1 MPEKTKEQFD
11 IEIQHA
17 KAKLADARVKL
28 LRIPGVFDVR
38 VGLKETGGK
47 ATQQVVFRV
56 YVARKRPSAD
66 IASTDRIPT
75 EIAGIAT
82 DVIGRE
88 RDVRH
93 DVICGG
99 MHITQDTWC
108 GKYGTL
114 GAIGLATAGNTHV
127 SANTPLL
134 LTNHHVAHSVG
145 DVVGHGNICDSWCCE
160 CCDIGRL
167 TDAGLTNRVDGAV
180 GTLHPEVRF
189 SHDILGVGAIR
200 GTGVATIGMI
210 VVKYGHRTG
219 FTRGRVTD
227 DDDTIDRDDDHA
239 HFDHQIRV
247 APEPGFD
254 KMSDH
259 GDSGS
264 VYVEEATRRIV
275 GLNHTGTDAGIAKG
289 SHIADV
295 MDLFKMDFPVTG
307 TPGAIPLVGIPEGR
321 FLEPVLEPVMALER
335 DLADTAFGRDWAD
348 LIRAHAPEVRRLVNH
363 HRAAK
368 VAWQRCQGPA
378 FLAHFLKSAR
388 EPTHRVPRE
397 IAGTRVENA
406 IVSMA
411 AVFQEYGSADLAEAV
426 AAHYLTVLE
435 CAERTGT
442 AGDVMA
448 NVRLVA
454 GGRPAAPK
462 AGHA

>member
-1 MPEKTKEQFD
+1 MPEKTKEQFE
-11 IEIQHA
+11 IEIRRA
-17 KAKLADARVKL
+17 KAKLADARGKL
-28 LRIPGVFDVR
+28 LRIPGVLDVR

-47 ATQQVVFRV
+47 ATQEVVFQV
-56 YVARKRPSAD
+56 YVDRKRPLADLASAER
-66 IASTDRIPT
+66 IST
-75 EIAGIAT
+75 EVAGIGT

-99 MHITQDTWC
+99 MRITQDTWC

-114 GAIGLATAGNTHV
+114 GAIGLATAANTHV
-127 SANTPLL
+127 AANTPLL

-145 DVVGHGNICDSWCCE
+145 DIVGHGNICDSWCCE

-180 GTLHPEVRF
+180 GTLSPGVHF
-189 SHDILGVGAIR
+189 SPDILGIGATR
-200 GTGVATIGMI
+200 GTGIATIGMI

-219 FTRGRVTD
+219 FTQGRVTD
-227 DDDTIDRDDDHA
+227 DDATIDRDDDHA

-254 KMSDH
+254 KMTDH

-295 MDLFKMDFPVTG
+295 MDLFKIDFPVTG
-307 TPGAIPLVGIPEGR
+307 TAGAIPLVGIPESR
-321 FLEPVLEPVMALER
+321 VLEPVMALER
-335 DLADTAFGRDWAD
+335 DLADTAFGREWAD
-348 LIRAHAPEVRRLVNH
+348 LIRAHAPEVRHLVNH

-368 VAWQRCQGPA
+368 VAWQRCQGPG

-388 EPTHRVPRE
+388 DRTHRVPGE
-397 IAGTRVENA
+397 IAGIRIENA

-411 AVFQEYGSADLAEAV
+411 AVFRQYGSPALAGAV
-426 AAHYLTVLE
+426 TEHYLTVLA
-435 CAERTGT
+435 CADRAESVDEAMSNLRRF
-442 AGDVMA
+442 V
-448 NVRLVA
+448 
-454 GGRPAAPK
+454 GGAQLKGVSRAW
-462 AGHA
+462 

>member
-1 MPEKTKEQFD
+1 MPEKTREQFD
-11 IEIQHA
+11 IEIQSA
-17 KAKLADARVKL
+17 KAKLADVRGQL
-28 LRIPGVFDVR
+28 LRIPGVLDVR

-56 YVARKRPSAD
+56 HVDRKRPLADVVSA
-66 IASTDRIPT
+66 DRIPT
-75 EIAGIAT
+75 EIAGIGT
-82 DVIGRE
+82 DVIARE

-99 MHITQDTWC
+99 MRITQDTWC
-108 GKYGTL
+108 GSYGTL
-114 GAIGLATAGNTHV
+114 GAIGLATAANTHV
-127 SANTPLL
+127 AGNTPLL
-134 LTNHHVAHSVG
+134 LTNHHVAHHVG
-145 DVVGHGNICDSWCCE
+145 DVVGHGNVCDSWCCE

-180 GTLHPEVRF
+180 GTLHSEVRF
-189 SHDILGVGAIR
+189 SHDILGIGSIR

-227 DDDTIDRDDDHA
+227 DDATIDRDDDHA

-295 MDLFKMDFPVTG
+295 MDLFKIDFPVTG
-307 TPGAIPLVGIPEGR
+307 TAGAVPLAGIPESR
-321 FLEPVLEPVMALER
+321 VLEPAMALER
-335 DLADTAFGRDWAD
+335 DLAGTAFGREWTD
-348 LIRAHAPEVRRLVNH
+348 LIRAHAPEVRHLVNH

-368 VAWQRCQGPA
+368 VAWQRCQGPG
-378 FLAHFLKSAR
+378 FLAHVLKSAR

-397 IAGTRVENA
+397 IAGTRIENA

-411 AVFQEYGSADLAEAV
+411 AVFQEYGSADLADAV
-426 AAHYLTVLE
+426 AEHYLTVLE
-435 CAERTGT
+435 CAARIES
-442 AGDVMA
+442 AADAIA
-448 NVRLVA
+448 NVRRVA
-454 GGRPAAPK
+454 GGRLAAPK
-462 AGHA
+462 VGRA